1 VEVKNVIIA
10 QVSTAPLGTGSTSI
24 SGFVAEAIKTL
35 RQSGLRFTITPM
47 GTILE
52 AKNMRELFEAIEKC
66 HEALFKAGAKRVYT
80 IILIDDRRDVERTM
94 FDKVKSVEEKLKS
107 QD

>member
-1 VEVKNVIIA
+1 MIIA
-10 QVSTAPLGTGSTSI
+10 QVSIAPLGTTSTSI
-24 SGFVAEAIKTL
+24 SSFVAEAIGTF
-35 RQSGLRFTITPM
+35 RQTGLRYTITPM

-52 AKNMRELFEAIEKC
+52 AKDMKELFDAIEKC
-66 HEALFKAGAKRVYT
+66 HEALFKAGAKRLYT
-80 IILIDDRRDVERTM
+80 VILIDDRRDVERTM

>member
-1 VEVKNVIIA
+1 VIIA

-24 SGFVAEAIKTL
+24 SNFVAEAVKAL
-35 RQSGLRFTITPM
+35 GLSGLKYTITPM

-52 AKNMRELFEAIEKC
+52 AKNMKELFEAIEQC

-80 IILIDDRRDVERTM
+80 VILIDDRRDVERTM
-94 FDKVKSVEEKLKS
+94 FDKVKSVEEKLKP
-107 QD
+107 QN